1 MNTNATGMEPSTNKT
16 VIIIC
21 MLAAL
26 AGLLFGIDTG
36 VIAQAQDFIKST
48 LNLTTQ
54 QLSLVVG
61 SMLGGACF
69 GAVFSGFLTK
79 KIGRKMSLF
88 VGAILFLV
96 GALGCAFA
104 WNATSLILFRII
116 VGLAIGVA
124 SFTAPLYLSEIA
136 PKSIRGSMISLYQLM
151 ITIGILT
158 AFIVN
163 SAIYKD
169 TFQEGITVGTAAD
182 YMFSIENSWR
192 YMLGFSVIPAILFLI
207 GMFFLPRS
215 PRWLVSVGRNDHAR
229 EVLHKIRS
237 TKTEAENE
245 YREINETVQAS
256 ATKKTNG
263 FELLAQNVNFR
274 RSVSLGMILQI
285 MQQLTGINVIMY
297 FGPKILEN
305 AGFSITFASSWG
317 TIILGLTN
325 VLATFI
331 AIYLVD
337 RAGRKPILLIGF
349 ILMAISL
356 AAVACLMNVAGA
368 AVITFGF
375 ILLFIISFAFSAGPL
390 IWVLCSEIQP
400 LNGRDFGITCST
412 GTNWGVNM
420 IVAYTFLQLLDGLG
434 ANVTL
439 GLYAAFCIA
448 SIFITMFFVPE
459 TKGVSLEHIE
469 KNLYN
474 GVPLKNLGK

>member
-1 MNTNATGMEPSTNKT
+1 
-16 VIIIC
+16 
-21 MLAAL
+21 
-26 AGLLFGIDTG
+26 
-36 VIAQAQDFIKST
+36 
-48 LNLTTQ
+48 
-54 QLSLVVG
+54 
-61 SMLGGACF
+61 
-69 GAVFSGFLTK
+69 
-79 KIGRKMSLF
+79 MSLLVSAIMF
-88 VGAILFLV
+88 LIGAI
-96 GALGCAFA
+96 GCALA
-104 WNATSLILFRII
+104 WNATSLISFRII

-158 AFIVN
+158 AFVIN

-169 TFQEGITVGTAAD
+169 TFQDGISLGTVDD
-182 YMFSIENSWR
+182 YLFTVENSWR
-192 YMLGFSVIPAILFLI
+192 YMLGFSAIPAVLFLA

-215 PRWLVSVGRNDHAR
+215 PRWLVSVGQKEYAR

-237 TKTEAENE
+237 SKNEAESE
-245 YREINETVQAS
+245 YAEINETVAAAAS
-256 ATKKTNG
+256 QKTNG
-263 FELLAQNVNFR
+263 LKLFKNNPNFR

-297 FGPKILEN
+297 FGPKVLLN
-305 AGFSITFASSWG
+305 AGFSETFASSWG
-317 TIILGLTN
+317 TIMIGLTN

-337 RAGRKPILLIGF
+337 RAGRKPILLSGF

-356 AAVACLMNVAGA
+356 AAVAILMNYPQASY
-368 AVITFGF
+368 ITFGF

-412 GTNWGVNM
+412 GTNWGINM
-420 IVAYTFLQLLDGLG
+420 IVAYTFLQLLSGLG
-434 ANVTL
+434 ASTTL
-439 GLYAAFCIA
+439 GLYAFFCIV
-448 SIFITMFFVPE
+448 SIVITIRFVPE
-459 TKGVSLEHIE
+459 TKGVSLEHLE

-474 GVPLKNLGK
+474 GVPLKDLGK